1 MLFLITENLAQKL
14 SNRKQK
20 PLTLILN
27 KTIPMRKLF
36 FFTMLLV
43 GPVIMAQTKTYKGGW
58 FDINYPSNFLAIG
71 SLKSTTSDGF
81 DSAIFKSPDN
91 LVEFY
96 IFSPQWNGEATDIL
110 LNNKEKLSSSKS
122 QINGYE
128 ETKWWTITS
137 SNGSY
142 SRSYQQKFN
151 DSQNTK
157 WIIGIKYKNSSALEK
172 YKKKYALFKSS
183 LKQYAD

>member
-1 MLFLITENLAQKL
+1 
-14 SNRKQK
+14 
-20 PLTLILN
+20 
-27 KTIPMRKLF
+27 MRKLF
-36 FFTMLLV
+36 FFTLLLV
-43 GPVIMAQTKTYKGGW
+43 GPVIMAQTKTFKGAW